1 MKVIQVLSIVLTQLS
16 IGTLLMTSLLPPR
29 EIRLSFFT
37 FNSLVAALA
46 AALALVLSRMVLGQ
60 EWEYVRFLG
69 LTVIGAT
76 VAYGCFRLE
85 KEGAGRFFLILSGML
100 GLIFG
105 LLPLSGRMLAVRG
118 WMVDRTLLFDA
129 GMLAG
134 AMLLGATTVGMI
146 LGHWYLVMRRPSFEH
161 LERFTQLVVG
171 TAGLRALVFV
181 GTILLLDDVEPK
193 FASTFIPNLWSAHG
207 DLFFVVMRVLWGLLL
222 PFFLGLIALRCAKE
236 KANQA
241 ATGLL
246 YLAEVSVVFGE
257 LFAAYLL
264 V

>member
-1 MKVIQVLSIVLTQLS
+1 MRVIQVLSIVLAQLS
-16 IGTLLMTSLLPPR
+16 IGCLLMTSLLPPR

-60 EWEYVRFLG
+60 GWEDVRFLG

-85 KEGAGRFFLILSGML
+85 KEDIGRLFLILSGML

-105 LLPLSGRMLAVRG
+105 LLPLSGRVLAVRG
-118 WMVDRTLLFDA
+118 WLVNRTLLFDA

-134 AMLLGATTVGMI
+134 ALLLGSTTVGMI
-146 LGHWYLVMRRPSFEH
+146 LGHWYLIMRRPSFEH
-161 LERFTQLVVG
+161 LERFTQLVMG
-171 TAGLRALVFV
+171 TAGLRAFIFV
-181 GTILLLDDVEPK
+181 VTLILLGEVEPK
-193 FASTFIPNLWSAHG
+193 FASMFIPNLWSVHG
-207 DLFFVVMRVLWGLLL
+207 DLFFMLMRILWGLLL
-222 PFFLGLIALRCAKE
+222 PFFLGLFAMRCVKE

-246 YLAEVSVVFGE
+246 YLAEISVVFGE
-257 LFAAYLL
+257 LFAAYLM